1 MFNDFLLTK
10 TDNSNQY
17 LIISIDDNL
26 YAFELSS
33 ILEIIPFTKI
43 ESVESTTN
51 SVVGLVNLH
60 GEHVPAYDFR
70 LHLGYSPKS
79 YSISQQMV
87 VLSIDDKK
95 IILIVDFTGDIV
107 QISDDKI
114 SPLSNDIVSNFIYA
128 SAILNEKN
136 VLFVDVKKF
145 LESANSAGIDCS
157 INDLLPV
164 QPQILEKLEER
175 AEVVKINMGQVIEQS
190 LFLNDKFV
198 IFTLDDEYYCFGI
211 NYVKYINKISLSEI
225 TKIPL
230 VPNYIHGI
238 INFRGDYISII
249 DIKHFLNLK
258 ETEIKEKNEIIVLK
272 VDNLKIAIFVDK
284 IVDITS
290 LPIDMLNLNDVFED
304 SFIIGELN
312 YIDNK
317 VLNMLNIEKLFS
329 EENMNIEQR

>member
-10 TDNSNQY
+10 VDNSNQY
-17 LIISIDDNL
+17 LITSVENSL
-26 YAFELSS
+26 YAFELSH

-43 ESVESTTN
+43 ELLSSTTN

-70 LHLGYSPKS
+70 LHLGHKPKPYSL
-79 YSISQQMV
+79 SQQMV
-87 VLSIDDKK
+87 VLSVEEKK
-95 IILIVDFTGDIV
+95 IILIVDYTGDIV
-107 QISDDKI
+107 QIPDDKI
-114 SPLSNDIVSNFIYA
+114 SSLSSDIVLNFIYA
-128 SAILNEKN
+128 SSIFNEKN
-136 VLFVDVKKF
+136 IMFVDIVKF
-145 LESANSAGIDCS
+145 LENANSANIECN
-157 INDLLPV
+157 INELMPLDSQVLT
-164 QPQILEKLEER
+164 KLDDR
-175 AEVVKINMGQVIEQS
+175 ANAVKINIGQVIEQS

-198 IFTLDDEYYCFGI
+198 IFTLNGEYYCFGI
-211 NYVKYINKISLSEI
+211 NYVKYINKITLNEI

-258 ETEIKEKNEIIVLK
+258 ETPIKDKNEIIVLK
-272 VDNLKIAIFVDK
+272 VDNLKIAVFVDK

-290 LPIDMLNLNDVFED
+290 LPIDMLNLNDAFED

-312 YIDNK
+312 YMNNK

-329 EENMNIEQR
+329 EENMSIELR